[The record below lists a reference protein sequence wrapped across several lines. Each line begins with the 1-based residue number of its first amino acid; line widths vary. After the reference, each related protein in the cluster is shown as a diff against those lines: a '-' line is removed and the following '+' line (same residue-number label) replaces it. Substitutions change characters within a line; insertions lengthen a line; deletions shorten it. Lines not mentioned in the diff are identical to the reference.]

1 MKALEDRME
10 AIKEFI
16 GELREKRREE
26 GAGGLK
32 SDSSL
37 EEVSEGRSRF
47 NSRASSKINLDRS
60 CDSFSDREIDKIKQI
75 IVEKEKEEKKNNIV
89 LKEVG
94 PEATKE
100 WVKDF
105 IKDKL
110 GVEVKVVK

>member
-26 GAGGLK
+26 DAGGLK

-37 EEVSEGRSRF
+37 EEVSEGRF
-47 NSRASSKINLDRS
+47 NSKASSKINLDRW
-60 CDSFSDREIDKIKQI
+60 CDSFSKRAIDKIKQI

-94 PEATKE
+94 PEGKATKE
-100 WVKDF
+100 WVEDF
-105 IKDKL
+105 MIN
-110 GVEVKVVK
+110 